1 MEALLED
8 LAHEKRM
15 DGVATTP
22 NVAVQALQQYTFGE
36 KEARKSKGTGL
47 TERMTRLKQRYQK
60 EGMRRTAEAVLLCHA
75 HGHPHVL
82 LLQAGT
88 NHFMLP
94 GGRLRAGEEE
104 AEGLARKLNR
114 KLGPEQENRR
124 VQWDI
129 QLCLGTWWRPHF
141 EKEMYPYVPPHITK
155 PKEQRKIYLV
165 QLPEQ
170 CAFAVPKNMKLLAVP
185 LMELYGNA
193 ARYGPI
199 ISSVP
204 HLLSQVNLQLN

>member
-1 MEALLED
+1 
-8 LAHEKRM
+8 
-15 DGVATTP
+15 
-22 NVAVQALQQYTFGE
+22 
-36 KEARKSKGTGL
+36 
-47 TERMTRLKQRYQK
+47 
-60 EGMRRTAEAVLLCHA
+60 
-75 HGHPHVL
+75 
-82 LLQAGT
+82 
-88 NHFMLP
+88 
-94 GGRLRAGEEE
+94 
-104 AEGLARKLNR
+104 
-114 KLGPEQENRR
+114 
-124 VQWDI
+124 
-129 QLCLGTWWRPHF
+129 
-141 EKEMYPYVPPHITK
+141 MYPYVPPHITK